1 METFIFSDRAKKTT
15 YALIGIGLLV
25 LITGIVT
32 GVGGQRIW
40 ANVLINGFFYFGIA
54 LAAVFMISMQ
64 YAAEAAWGTILKRVF
79 EGVSSFVPIGAGV
92 IFLVLLVGSFHG
104 HHLYHWMDASLYD
117 PASEHYDKVIAGK
130 HGYLNLPFFWARAI
144 LFLGF
149 YVLIQR
155 TFRKRSLEEDLTGG
169 VNLHKKNITTAAIF
183 LVFFGFL
190 SPVAI
195 WDWIMSIDTHWYS
208 TLFGWYTFAGMW
220 ISGITFTTLL
230 ILYLK
235 RKGHLQQVNE
245 NHLHD
250 MGKWMFAISCLWSYM
265 WFFQFM
271 LIWYANIPEE
281 VTYYQARIADYK
293 FLFFAIFAINFVFP
307 FFLLMDR
314 DAKRNTGLL
323 TFVGVL
329 VFMGHW
335 LDLYLM
341 VTPGTMKAEGILNW
355 FEIGLALGFLG
366 LFVFVVL
373 NTLSKAPLVVKQ
385 HPYLEES
392 VHLHQ

>member
-1 METFIFSDRAKKTT
+1 METFVFSDRAKKIS
-15 YALIGIGLLV
+15 YALMAIGLLA
-25 LITGIVT
+25 LIAGTFAGVT
-32 GVGGQRIW
+32 GQRIW
-40 ANVLINGFFYFGIA
+40 ANILINGFFYFGIA

-64 YAAEAAWGTILKRVF
+64 YAAEAAWGTVLKRIF
-79 EGVSSFVPIGAGV
+79 EGVSAFVPYGAGI
-92 IFLVLLVGSFHG
+92 IFLVLIVGTFHG
-104 HHLYHWMDASLYD
+104 HHLYHWMDSSLYD
-117 PASEHYDKVIAGK
+117 PSSEHYDPIIAGK
-130 HGYLNLPFFWARAI
+130 KPYLNLPFFWARAI
-144 LFLGF
+144 LFLAF
-149 YVLIQR
+149 YIWIER
-155 TFRKRSLEEDLTGG
+155 GFRKRSLEEDLKGG
-169 VNLHKKNITTAAIF
+169 LGFHKKNITAAAVF

-195 WDWIMSIDTHWYS
+195 WDWVMSIDTHWYS
-208 TLFGWYTFAGMW
+208 TLFGWYTFSGMW

-230 ILYLK
+230 VLYLK

-245 NHLHD
+245 NHMHD

-281 VTYYQARIADYK
+281 VTYYKARLEDYR

-314 DAKRNTGLL
+314 QAKRNTGLL
-323 TFVGVL
+323 TFVGIL
-329 VFMGHW
+329 VFIGHW

-341 VTPGTMKAEGILNW
+341 VTPGSLKSEGILNW
-355 FEIGLALGFLG
+355 FEIGLGLGFLG

-392 VHLHQ
+392 IHLHQ

>member
-1 METFIFSDRAKKTT
+1 METFIFSGNAKKAS
-15 YALIGIGLLV
+15 YALIGVGILS
-25 LITGIVT
+25 LIAAFAFGIS
-32 GVGGQRIW
+32 GQRIW
-40 ANVLINGFFYFGIA
+40 ANILINGFFYFGIA
-54 LAAVFMISMQ
+54 LAALFMITLQ
-64 YAAEAAWGTILKRVF
+64 YVAEAAWGTVLKRIF
-79 EGVSSFVPIGAGV
+79 EGVSAFVPYGAGI
-92 IFLVLLVGSFHG
+92 IFLILLVGSLHG

-117 PASEHYDKVIAGK
+117 PASEHYDEIIAGK
-130 HGYLNLPFFWARAI
+130 KDYLNLPFFWSRAI
-144 LFLGF
+144 VFLAF
-149 YVLIQR
+149 YIWVQR
-155 TFRKRSLEEDLTGG
+155 NFRKRSLEEDDKGG
-169 VNLHKKNITTAAIF
+169 LELHKKNITMSAVF

-195 WDWIMSIDTHWYS
+195 WDWIMSIDAHWYS
-208 TLFGWYTFAGMW
+208 TLFGWYTFSGMW

-235 RKGHLQQVNE
+235 KKGHLKEVND
-245 NHLHD
+245 NHMHD

-281 VTYYQARIADYK
+281 VTYYSARINDYK
-293 FLFFAIFAINFVFP
+293 VLFFSIFAINFVFP

-314 DAKRNTGLL
+314 EAKRNTGLL
-323 TFVGVL
+323 TIVGAL
-329 VFMGHW
+329 VFIGHW
-335 LDLYLM
+335 LDIYLM
-341 VTPGTMKAEGILNW
+341 VTPGSLKSEGILSW

-366 LFVFVVL
+366 IFVFVVL

-392 VHLHQ
+392 IHLSQ

>member
-1 METFIFSDRAKKTT
+1 METFTISDRAKKTT
-15 YALIGIGLLV
+15 YALIAIGLLA
-25 LITGIVT
+25 LIAGIAT
-32 GVGGQRIW
+32 GVSGQRIW
-40 ANVLINGFFYFGIA
+40 ANVLINGFFFFGIA
-54 LAAVFMISMQ
+54 LAAIFMMSMQ
-64 YAAEAAWGTILKRVF
+64 YAAEAAWGTVLKRVF
-79 EGVSSFVPIGAGV
+79 EGVSAFVPVGAGV

-104 HHLYHWMDASLYD
+104 HHLYHWMDPNLYD
-117 PASEHYDKVIAGK
+117 PNSEHYDEVIAGK

-149 YVLIQR
+149 YTIIQR
-155 TFRKRSLEEDLTGG
+155 TFRKRSLEEDAGAGLDY
-169 VNLHKKNITTAAIF
+169 HKKNITTAAIF

-235 RKGHLQQVNE
+235 RKGHLAQVNE

-281 VTYYQARIADYK
+281 VTYYQARLADYK
-293 FLFFAIFAINFVFP
+293 FLFFAIFAINFIFP

-314 DAKRNTGLL
+314 EAKRNTGLL
-323 TFVGVL
+323 VFVGIL
-329 VFMGHW
+329 VFIGHW

-341 VTPGTMKAEGILNW
+341 VTPGTLKSEGILNW
-355 FEIGLALGFLG
+355 FEIGLALGFFG
-366 LFVFVVL
+366 LFLFVVF
-373 NTLSKAPLVVKQ
+373 NALSKAPLVVKN

-392 VHLHQ
+392 IHLNQ